1 MAERKVKGFKKFSE
15 MKKSNKDIEEVSPE
29 IVPDVDQ
36 DRPAMPNHVDQ
47 SKKVEKFKSRK
58 NIIPK
63 EQNVE
68 LGKTETEKTE
78 DETNEKVD
86 FIGKVAKFPNRTK
99 ASKALNFLENV
110 KISKNSIWYIL
121 VEKQSN
127 ELQMLK
133 YNNNKG
139 VDMER
144 FVLELKG
151 YYLRKYQKNERLV
164 KLIENI
170 EVKGA
175 PEFSAIRNIPNI
187 EIEKGKKMITKITED
202 LLKLLSN

>member
-1 MAERKVKGFKKFSE
+1 MTERKVQGFKKFSE
-15 MKKSNKDIEEVSPE
+15 MKKSNKEVEEVQPSIIPE
-29 IVPDVDQ
+29 VDS
-36 DRPAMPNHVDQ
+36 DRPAMPNHVDNG
-47 SKKVEKFKSRK
+47 KKLEKMPSRK
-58 NIIPK
+58 TIIPK
-63 EQNVE
+63 EQDIE
-68 LGKTETEKTE
+68 LGRTETEKT
-78 DETNEKVD
+78 DEKTDEKVD
-86 FIGKVAKFPNRTK
+86 FIGKVAKFPNKTK

-151 YYLRKYQKNERLV
+151 YYLRKYAKNQKLT

-170 EVKGA
+170 QVKGA
-175 PEFSAIRNIPNI
+175 PEFSSIRNIPNI